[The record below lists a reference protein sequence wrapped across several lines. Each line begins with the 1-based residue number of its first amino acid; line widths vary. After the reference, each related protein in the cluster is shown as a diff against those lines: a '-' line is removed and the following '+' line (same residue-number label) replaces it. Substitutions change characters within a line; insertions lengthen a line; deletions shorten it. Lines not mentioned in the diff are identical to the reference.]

1 MQIRYRSGLLLLG
14 FSLFLIGM
22 VSLILSLVG
31 IRLTILSPI
40 DELGFLWASV
50 IKLVM
55 VLSGLILVYFLQS
68 DR

>member
-1 MQIRYRSGLLLLG
+1 MQSRFRSWLLLLG
-14 FSLFLIGM
+14 FFLFLTGM

-31 IRLTILSPI
+31 IRLTVLGPI

-55 VLSGLILVYFLQS
+55 VLSGVILVYFLQS
-68 DR
+68 NR